1 MPDARVPDA
10 RPPGVL
16 RPSRGTRGSV
26 SAVTVAADP
35 DAPWLVVIDPQRI
48 FAEPPSPW
56 AAPDFDAIV
65 EPVRR
70 LAEVHAGRVVVTRF
84 VAPQRPA
91 GSWEPYY
98 RVWSFAQ
105 VPDGD
110 PLYEVV
116 PALRDL
122 PAAVVTEP
130 TFGKWTPALRALT
143 GPTPHLRLAGAA
155 TDCCVLS
162 TALAAAD
169 GGAQVDVV
177 ADACAGSSEE
187 NHARALDAMALYA
200 PQITVVTSAEVLA

>member
-1 MPDARVPDA
+1 MTTDDAGR
-10 RPPGVL
+10 
-16 RPSRGTRGSV
+16 
-26 SAVTVAADP
+26 
-35 DAPWLVVIDPQRI
+35 PWLVVIDPQRI

-70 LAEVHAGRVVVTRF
+70 LAAAHAGRVVVTRF
-84 VAPQRPA
+84 VAPARPA
-91 GSWEPYY
+91 GSWAEYY
-98 RVWSFAQ
+98 RLWPFAR
-105 VPDGD
+105 VPDAD

-130 TFGKWTPALRALT
+130 TFGKWTEGLRAVT
-143 GPTPHLRLAGAA
+143 GPTPRLLLAGAA

-169 GGAQVDVV
+169 GGAEVEVV
-177 ADACAGSSEE
+177 TDACAGSSEE
-187 NHARALDAMALYA
+187 NHRRALDAMALYA
-200 PQITVVTSAEVLA
+200 PQIRLTTTDEVLA

>member
-1 MPDARVPDA
+1 
-10 RPPGVL
+10 
-16 RPSRGTRGSV
+16 
-26 SAVTVAADP
+26 VTTEDL
-35 DAPWLVVIDPQRI
+35 DRPWLVVIDPQRI

-65 EPVRR
+65 GPVRR
-70 LAEVHAGRVVVTRF
+70 LAESHDGRVVVTRF
-84 VAPQRPA
+84 VAPERPV
-91 GSWEPYY
+91 GSWVPYY
-98 RVWSFAQ
+98 RVWPFAQ

-130 TFGKWTPALRALT
+130 TFGKWTPGLRAVT
-143 GPTPHLRLAGAA
+143 GATPRLLLAGAA

-169 GGAQVDVV
+169 GGAEVRVV
-177 ADACAGSSEE
+177 TDACAGSSEE
-187 NHARALDAMALYA
+187 NHRRALDAMALYA
-200 PQITVVTSAEVLA
+200 PQITLSTSDEVLA